1 MVDTSLK
8 KGFGGKITYK
18 LGFFFMERKAF
29 FIFSYEEQSFGEL
42 WIAVSYFALEAI
54 VGWCSL
60 KVGVLRKAILKY
72 SSSEPL
78 WKSLKKN
85 CNGCFFSRIES
96 VKPAALLKNDFL
108 HNYLSRIKTSFV
120 EQLF

>member
-18 LGFFFMERKAF
+18 LVFFFMERKAF

-85 CNGCFFSRIES
+85 CNDCFLVE
-96 VKPAALLKNDFL
+96 LK
-108 HNYLSRIKTSFV
+108 T
-120 EQLF
+120 

>member
-18 LGFFFMERKAF
+18 LVFFFMERKAF

-42 WIAVSYFALEAI
+42 CIPVSYFALEAI
-54 VGWCSL
+54 VGSCSL

-78 WKSLKKN
+78 
-85 CNGCFFSRIES
+85 
-96 VKPAALLKNDFL
+96 
-108 HNYLSRIKTSFV
+108 
-120 EQLF
+120 